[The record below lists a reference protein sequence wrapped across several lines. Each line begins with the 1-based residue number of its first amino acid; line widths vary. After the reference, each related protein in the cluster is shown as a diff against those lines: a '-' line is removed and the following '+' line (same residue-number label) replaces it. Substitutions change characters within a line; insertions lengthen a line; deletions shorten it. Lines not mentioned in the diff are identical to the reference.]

1 MAFELKV
8 LESIPGKLAI
18 NYEELKKELDV
29 RLQQFKGIVFTE
41 EQIAVAKQTRADLNR
56 VAKVIDERR
65 KELKK
70 EYLKPYEEVET
81 QAKELV
87 GMISAVNSEIDK
99 QIKAFEERE
108 KEEKKIKIAQ
118 LWCGLKY
125 NKITVDKIWN
135 DKWLNKTFSMKDIE
149 EEMRTRITEIE
160 ADLNAID
167 ELCQDEEKA
176 KILKSKYLISLDL
189 TKVITDY
196 NSEQKA
202 RELLEQEEKKLVD
215 TEGIIEAEVIEEKHE
230 EPKTEPVYEINFK
243 VYGTERKIKELSQFL
258 KENGYKYERI

>member
-1 MAFELKV
+1 M
-8 LESIPGKLAI
+8 
-18 NYEELKKELDV
+18 
-29 RLQQFKGIVFTE
+29 QQFKGIVFTE

-108 KEEKKIKIAQ
+108 KEEKKSSAQ

-135 DKWLNKTFSMKDIE
+135 DKWLNKTFSFKDIE

-160 ADLNAID
+160 AI
-167 ELCQDEEKA
+167 
-176 KILKSKYLISLDL
+176 
-189 TKVITDY
+189 
-196 NSEQKA
+196 
-202 RELLEQEEKKLVD
+202 
-215 TEGIIEAEVIEEKHE
+215 
-230 EPKTEPVYEINFK
+230 
-243 VYGTERKIKELSQFL
+243 
-258 KENGYKYERI
+258 